1 MSETRAGLIALV
13 GEPNAG
19 KSTLLNRLVG
29 SRISIVT
36 HKAQTTRFRVRGVLN
51 EGNAQLIFVDTPG
64 LFNPKSRLDQAMVS
78 SAWKSTSDADVV
90 LLIADVAAGLPD
102 SLIGVVDRL
111 AQDSGSGRVLALAL
125 NKIDRASREQLL
137 SAADQLGNRAEFA
150 RVFMISAT
158 RGHGVD
164 DIKSWLAATV
174 PAGPWLF
181 PEEQITDLPVRTIA
195 EEITREKLMLRLHE
209 EIPYRLTVDTE
220 RWSENSDGSVR
231 IEQSVIVERETHKG
245 MVVGR
250 GGRVVKQV
258 SIAARSEISKL
269 LDREVQLYLRVK
281 VRPGWAE
288 EVRRY
293 IASTSGS

>member
-137 SAADQLGNRAEFA
+137 SAADQ
-150 RVFMISAT
+150 T
-158 RGHGVD
+158 
-164 DIKSWLAATV
+164 WQ
-174 PAGPWLF
+174 P
-181 PEEQITDLPVRTIA
+181 
-195 EEITREKLMLRLHE
+195 
-209 EIPYRLTVDTE
+209 
-220 RWSENSDGSVR
+220 
-231 IEQSVIVERETHKG
+231 
-245 MVVGR
+245 
-250 GGRVVKQV
+250 GRVRQSIHDFGHKRSRSGRYQV
-258 SIAARSEISKL
+258 VARCNCSSWPLVVSGRADYRSSRSYNRRGDHQGEAHAEIA
-269 LDREVQLYLRVK
+269 
-281 VRPGWAE
+281 
-288 EVRRY
+288 
-293 IASTSGS
+293 